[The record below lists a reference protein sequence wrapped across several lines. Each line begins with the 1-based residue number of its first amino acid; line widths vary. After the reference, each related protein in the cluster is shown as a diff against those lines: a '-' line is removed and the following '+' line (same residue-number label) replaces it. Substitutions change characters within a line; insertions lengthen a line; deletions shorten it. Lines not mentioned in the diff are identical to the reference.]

1 MITLLC
7 ALVLCAGQKTGP
19 EAVALDLSV
28 SSGPTEAQAV
38 VRGGGVTPVVIN
50 CGEHRVIVKVTAES
64 ITATC
69 AERNVPVRAHAVPEE
84 IVVTIG
90 DAPIEGAVRDT
101 RTSGTFTGRVRVLR
115 RK

>member
-1 MITLLC
+1 MLTLLC
-7 ALVLCAGQKTGP
+7 ALILCAGQKTGP

-38 VRGGGVTPVVIN
+38 VAGGGVTPVVIN
-50 CGEHRVIVKVTAES
+50 CGERHVVVKVTAES

-84 IVVTIG
+84 IAVTFG
-90 DAPIEGAVRDT
+90 AAVPEGPVRDV
-101 RTSGTFTGRVRVLR
+101 RRGGTFTGRVRLLR
-115 RK
+115 QK